1 MALSIQTLIESAIN
15 YTYAYALETQKTA
28 AELQTM
34 MPSPGRFPIQV
45 SLCRPHP
52 YQGCALPLS
61 YTGIVWMMGRAS
73 KGFSRFST

>member
-28 AELQTM
+28 DELQTM

-45 SLCRPHP
+45 SLCRLNRPDP
-52 YQGCALPLS
+52 QTPAIAV
-61 YTGIVWMMGRAS
+61 T
-73 KGFSRFST
+73 T